1 MKQGNEQQTQKK
13 TQREKNGNFKPKK
26 PLDVSPKRRSGDAKR
41 VGKGEVT
48 LTCVYNCPRLG

>member
-1 MKQGNEQQTQKK
+1 MTNKHRKRLNGKKMETLNQK
-13 TQREKNGNFKPKK
+13 N